1 MKLKENKFLTCLLS
15 YYLYSILY
23 SKPQCLLPLTYLDYK
38 TSFLFN
44 ASASCDQTQHTGP
57 IHFFLTDLLN
67 AVSVMPAKF
76 TQIKILA

>member
-1 MKLKENKFLTCLLS
+1 MLQPLVQ
-15 YYLYSILY
+15 
-23 SKPQCLLPLTYLDYK
+23 QCLLPLTYLDYK

-57 IHFFLTDLLN
+57 IHFFLTNLLN